1 MAVPCRVPQN
11 DFLKRPSRFTLYLLV
26 FAAHTTPPALV
37 PPARPHILHSYY
49 KTATPSRTYNSP
61 QPPAHR
67 TPALQKIPPSF
78 TFLLL
83 VVAAPITPPALATLV
98 RPHILHPCLNP
109 PLPHAQLTAELS
121 RPTSSKWCSQTSIF
135 SLQLHLPSPPQ
146 GACAAHSR
154 VARNGTSDIACR
166 TTTGQASH
174 LETSTIQMHHVEG
187 YTDLEWPIDARNRRN
202 VSCACFI
209 HAQTRPEITPY
220 TQKVLATVRQT
231 ARSTPGAPR
240 TARLPKCA
248 IYRSKHEPE
257 AACPCCT
264 RPQKSSAHV
273 IWPRQKTRPGIFSQ
287 S

>member
-1 MAVPCRVPQN
+1 M
-11 DFLKRPSRFTLYLLV
+11 
-26 FAAHTTPPALV
+26 
-37 PPARPHILHSYY
+37 
-49 KTATPSRTYNSP
+49 
-61 QPPAHR
+61 
-67 TPALQKIPPSF
+67 
-78 TFLLL
+78 L

-135 SLQLHLPSPPQ
+135 SLQLHLIPSPPQ

-202 VSCACFI
+202 VSCACLGD
-209 HAQTRPEITPY
+209 AQTRPEITPY
-220 TQKVLATVRQT
+220 PKS
-231 ARSTPGAPR
+231 ARNGTSNSARNSTGAPR
-240 TARLPKCA
+240 TALPSKYA
-248 IYRSKHEPE
+248 IFR
-257 AACPCCT
+257 
-264 RPQKSSAHV
+264 
-273 IWPRQKTRPGIFSQ
+273 
-287 S
+287 